1 MSSADDLTG
10 IVIAEKYELLRLL
23 GSGGMGAVY
32 EARVLSTLKLC
43 AVKLLLKAE
52 LAGDAEVLRRFFREA
67 RACGLIQ
74 SQHVVTAFDSGIDQ
88 TGWPYYVMEYL
99 VGEDLQETLSSL
111 GPLSQTAAT
120 KIAFQAALGLAKA
133 HELDIVHRDVK
144 PANLFLAVADDG
156 EIKVK
161 VLDFGVAKVKME
173 VFHETTLSVTR
184 TGSILGTPLYMSPE
198 QVRRASSIDA
208 SADVWSL
215 GVLLFECLTGQLPW
229 GPIDG
234 FGELIAAILTNQLPM
249 VQDLAPWV
257 KPELAEIVQRAIS
270 RDLSYRFRTAGEL
283 CDALKALLPNG
294 ARLTQME
301 IGPPPDSE
309 RRAVAPRLSLADT
322 VMLQPSTPARSVRG
336 TARVRVIRGGTAIL
350 LIASTVGT
358 IMWQSARRT
367 HLNSPPLD
375 HTSQT
380 ASATQPPPKPARF
393 ALEILPNDAQVTID
407 GVVAPVVD
415 GKAYLEGALGAT
427 RVVRVSQAG
436 NSVER
441 QVALTAEGPLPARVE
456 LVGASPSLRSEKK
469 LTRSP
474 AGAAL
479 KVPSSVTQPTQSA
492 APSAATASPAAPD
505 PPALPTLSPVFN

>member
-1 MSSADDLTG
+1 
-10 IVIAEKYELLRLL
+10 EKYELLRLL

-99 VGEDLQETLSSL
+99 VGEDLQETMNSL
-111 GPLSQTAAT
+111 GPLSQSAAT
-120 KIAFQAALGLAKA
+120 KIVFQAALGLAKA

-144 PANLFLAVADDG
+144 PANLFLVAADDG
-156 EIKVK
+156 EIRVK

-215 GVLLFECLTGQLPW
+215 GVLLFECLTGHLPW
-229 GPIDG
+229 GPVDG

-257 KPELAEIVQRAIS
+257 RPELAEIVHRAIS

-309 RRAVAPRLSLADT
+309 RHAVAPRLSLADT
-322 VMLQPSTPARSVRG
+322 VMLQPSAPARSVRG
-336 TARVRVIRGGTAIL
+336 GARRNLIRAATAIV

-358 IMWQSARRT
+358 VAWQAARRS
-367 HLNSPPLD
+367 HLVDPTLARIPHLP
-375 HTSQT
+375 
-380 ASATQPPPKPARF
+380 SATQPPPNTRF

-407 GVVAPVVD
+407 GVAVPIVD
-415 GKAYLEGALGAT
+415 GKAYLEGTLGAT

-436 NSVER
+436 NSIER
-441 QVALTAEGPLPARVE
+441 QVALTAGGPLPARIE
-456 LVGASPSLRSEKK
+456 LVAASPSLRPEKK
-469 LTRSP
+469 ITRSA
-474 AGAAL
+474 AGAPL
-479 KVPSSVTQPTQSA
+479 KAPSGAAEPAQSA
-492 APSAATASPAAPD
+492 AAAASADPSALPPLAPD
-505 PPALPTLSPVFN
+505 FN

>member
-10 IVIAEKYELLRLL
+10 VVIAEKYELLRLL
-23 GSGGMGAVY
+23 GRGGMGAVY

-67 RACGLIQ
+67 RASGLIQ

-99 VGEDLQETLSSL
+99 VGEDLQETLTSL
-111 GPLSQTAAT
+111 GPLNQTAAT

-144 PANLFLAVADDG
+144 PANLFLVVADDG

-215 GVLLFECLTGQLPW
+215 GVLLFECLTGELPW

-234 FGELIAAILTNQLPM
+234 FGELIAAILTNELPM

-257 KPELAEIVQRAIS
+257 KPELAEIVHRAIS
-270 RDLSYRFRTAGEL
+270 RDLTYRFRTAGEL

-309 RRAVAPRLSLADT
+309 RRSVAPRLSLADT
-322 VMLQPSTPARSVRG
+322 VMLQPSTPVGSLRG
-336 TARVRVIRGGTAIL
+336 TARRNVIRAGTAMV
-350 LIASTVGT
+350 LIASTIGT
-358 IMWQSARRT
+358 VAWRAARRT
-367 HLNSPPLD
+367 HVDSAALD
-375 HTSQT
+375 HIPH
-380 ASATQPPPKPARF
+380 APSAAQPPSKTTQF

-407 GVVAPVVD
+407 GATVPVVD
-415 GKAYLEGALGAT
+415 GKAYLDGTLGAT
-427 RVVRVSQAG
+427 RVVRVSRAG
-436 NSVER
+436 NSIER
-441 QVALTAEGPLPARVE
+441 QVALTAEGPLPSRIE
-456 LVGASPSLRSEKK
+456 LVQASSIHPEKK
-469 LTRSP
+469 FTRSA

-479 KVPSSVTQPTQSA
+479 KAPEREASP
-492 APSAATASPAAPD
+492 APSAASPD
-505 PPALPTLSPVFN
+505 PSALPTLSPVFN

>member
-1 MSSADDLTG
+1 LSSAEDLTG
-10 IVIAEKYELLRLL
+10 VVIAEKYELLRLL

-99 VGEDLQETLSSL
+99 VGQDLQDTLTSL
-111 GPLSQTAAT
+111 GPLTQTAAT
-120 KIAFQAALGLAKA
+120 KIVFQAALGLAKA

-144 PANLFLAVADDG
+144 PANLFLVVADDG

-215 GVLLFECLTGQLPW
+215 GVLLFECLTGELPW

-234 FGELIAAILTNQLPM
+234 FGELIAAILTNELPM

-257 KPELAEIVQRAIS
+257 KPDLAEIVHRAIS
-270 RDLSYRFRTAGEL
+270 RDLTYRYRTAGEL
-283 CDALKALLPNG
+283 CDALKALLPSG
-294 ARLTQME
+294 ARLTQVE

-309 RRAVAPRLSLADT
+309 RRSVAQRLSLADT
-322 VMLQPSTPARSVRG
+322 VMLQPSRPAPSLRGSGRRNIVRA
-336 TARVRVIRGGTAIL
+336 TTTMV

-358 IMWQSARRT
+358 VAWRASRRT
-367 HLNSPPLD
+367 HLDGPAPVRTPYPP
-375 HTSQT
+375 T
-380 ASATQPPPKPARF
+380 APETLPKTTRF
-393 ALEILPNDAQVTID
+393 TLEILPKDAQVTID
-407 GVVAPVVD
+407 GVPVPVVD
-415 GKAYLEGALGAT
+415 GKAYLDGTLGAT
-427 RVVRVSQAG
+427 RVVRVSRAG
-436 NSVER
+436 NSIEK
-441 QVALTAEGPLPARVE
+441 QIALTAGGPLPSRIE
-456 LVGASPSLRSEKK
+456 LVTASSIRPEKK
-469 LTRSP
+469 FNQP
-474 AGAAL
+474 ASAAL
-479 KVPSSVTQPTQSA
+479 KSPEREARPAQSD
-492 APSAATASPAAPD
+492 AAPD
-505 PPALPTLSPVFN
+505 PSALPILSPVFN

>member
-32 EARVLSTLKLC
+32 EARVLSTLKQC

-99 VGEDLQETLSSL
+99 VGEDLQETLNSL

-120 KIAFQAALGLAKA
+120 KIVFQAALGLAKA

-144 PANLFLAVADDG
+144 PANLFLVVADDG
-156 EIKVK
+156 EIRVK

-257 KPELAEIVQRAIS
+257 RPELAEIVQRAIS

-322 VMLQPSTPARSVRG
+322 VMLQPSTPAGSVRG

-358 IMWQSARRT
+358 VMWQFAGRT
-367 HLNSPPLD
+367 HLNTPPLD
-375 HTSQT
+375 HTTQT
-380 ASATQPPPKPARF
+380 ASATQSPPKPARF

-407 GVVAPVVD
+407 GVAAPIVE
-415 GKAYLEGALGAT
+415 GKAYLEGTLGAT
-427 RVVRVSQAG
+427 RVVRVSRAG
-436 NSVER
+436 NSIER
-441 QVALTAEGPLPARVE
+441 QVALTAGGPLPERIE
-456 LVGASPSLRSEKK
+456 LVAAAAPPVRPKKGINRPPVSASLKAPE
-469 LTRSP
+469 P
-474 AGAAL
+474 AAE
-479 KVPSSVTQPTQSA
+479 P
-492 APSAATASPAAPD
+492 APSAA
-505 PPALPTLSPVFN
+505 PPASADSSALPPLSPVFN